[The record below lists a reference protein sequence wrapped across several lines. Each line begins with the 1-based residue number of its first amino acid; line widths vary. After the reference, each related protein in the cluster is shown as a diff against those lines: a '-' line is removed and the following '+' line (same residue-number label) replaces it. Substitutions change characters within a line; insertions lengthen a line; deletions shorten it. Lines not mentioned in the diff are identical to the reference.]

1 MVKSRTAPRRPASSK
16 PVSIPT
22 IEMVASSA
30 EQLKLSLASM
40 FILQGDTERSLKASI
55 GYVERSSKY
64 NIGYVERSLK
74 ESIEEIRFDL
84 LRRED
89 IFVGLTFWQRVMFL
103 LRGRL

>member
-1 MVKSRTAPRRPASSK
+1 MAKPGTAPRRPASST
-16 PVSIPT
+16 PVRTPT
-22 IEMVASSA
+22 IKKLASSA

-40 FILQGDTERSLKASI
+40 FILQGDTERSLKAS
-55 GYVERSSKY
+55 
-64 NIGYVERSLK
+64 IGYVERSLK